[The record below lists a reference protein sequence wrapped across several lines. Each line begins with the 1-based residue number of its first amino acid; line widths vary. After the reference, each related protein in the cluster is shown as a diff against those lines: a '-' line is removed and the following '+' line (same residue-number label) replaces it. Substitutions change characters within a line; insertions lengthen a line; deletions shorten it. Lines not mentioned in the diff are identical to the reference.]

1 MKVLSTESAVGLI
14 VQEHTCC
21 KIENLQLEIS
31 SYLGQFADIHYFQVL
46 IYNLDPQVDPDNDK
60 IDSSN
65 LGLMRVGSIDGGLKR
80 ELELRKVL
88 GDRKMVSQL
97 LAVTEEESVS
107 ISSRSHLSELEIS
120 SEQENLEPHLAVN
133 PFNVIEELSGDEL
146 VSNELSP
153 LHDLEELSGDELV
166 SNEPNVLHSLEDNSV
181 LEPEYLE
188 EEFYPEEE
196 IFDSSARKLILLS
209 DLPQADATLETW
221 LKQENSL
228 ESSLVLASQ
237 ACQFFRHVYQ
247 QQWCFIQIF
256 PQFVQMGTPVKF
268 FDLTGAYPVEE
279 KLTSSFLG
287 GYCAPEIAYNSG
299 CTINE
304 QMSTYTVGALL
315 YQAIHQKLPPQTYG
329 VELEIKRIPPIYQ
342 FLKICLSPI
351 PEERFSLSQLLS
363 LLVETRKSIL
373 NPHIHWDAYGRSTIG
388 LSTSRLQNEDSFGV
402 QQYFSNWEPT
412 ILGVVADGMGGMA
425 QGEIA
430 SKLALQTVLESQI
443 PLHFTSQQRAEW
455 LIELVQK
462 ANACVTDNVRD
473 GGTTLSL
480 VMAIGRDLATAHVG
494 DSRIFLLRNK
504 QICQL
509 SEDHSMVATLLA
521 GGQITYE
528 ESQVHPDRNV
538 LTKSLGSKR
547 KLSDRY
553 VQDLS
558 LFGSDLSLPME
569 NGDILLLCSD
579 GVWDLVSADELAEN
593 FSGDHTIHAAVEL
606 TIEQVLARGATDN
619 ATILALRC
627 TIKNSY

>member
-1 MKVLSTESAVGLI
+1 MKVLSTDSAAGLI

-21 KIENLQLEIS
+21 QIENLRLEIS

-80 ELELRKVL
+80 EIELRKVL
-88 GDRKMVSQL
+88 GDRRMVSQL
-97 LAVTEEESVS
+97 LAVAEEELVS
-107 ISSRSHLSELEIS
+107 ISSYSHLSELEIS

-133 PFNVIEELSGDEL
+133 PFNAIEELSGDEL

-166 SNEPNVLHSLEDNSV
+166 SNELSPLHSLEDNLA

-196 IFDSSARKLILLS
+196 IFDSSARKLILVS
-209 DLPQADATLETW
+209 DMPQADATLETW

-329 VELEIKRIPPIYQ
+329 VELAIKRIPPIYQ

-425 QGEIA
+425 QGEVA

-480 VMAIGRDLATAHVG
+480 VMAIGRDLAIAHVG

-593 FSGDHTIHAAVEL
+593 FSSDRTLHAAVEL
-606 TIEQVLARGATDN
+606 TIEQILARGAYDN

>member
-1 MKVLSTESAVGLI
+1 MQPLLTDSAVGLV
-14 VQEHTCC
+14 VQEYTCC
-21 KIENLQLEIS
+21 QIENFRLEIS
-31 SYLGQFADIHYFQVL
+31 SYLGQFADIHYFQVI
-46 IYNLDPQVDPDNDK
+46 IYNLDSQVDRDSDE
-60 IDSSN
+60 IDLGN
-65 LGLMRVGSIDGGLKR
+65 LGLMRVGSVDGGLKR

-97 LAVTEEESVS
+97 LAIAEEESVS
-107 ISSRSHLSELEIS
+107 ISSHSHLPEPEVSDQ
-120 SEQENLEPHLAVN
+120 QENPEPHLADN
-133 PFNVIEELSGDEL
+133 PLDAIAELSSDQ
-146 VSNELSP
+146 
-153 LHDLEELSGDELV
+153 LV
-166 SNEPNVLHSLEDNSV
+166 SNEPNVLNALEDNSAP
-181 LEPEYLE
+181 ETEYLE

-196 IFDSSARKLILLS
+196 IFDSSARKLIVLS
-209 DLPQADATLETW
+209 YLPQADATLETW

-228 ESSLVLASQ
+228 ESALVLASQ
-237 ACQFFRHVYQ
+237 ACQFFRHIYQ

-256 PQFVQMGTPVKF
+256 PQFVQMGTPVQF
-268 FDLTGAYPVEE
+268 FDLTGAYLVSE
-279 KLTSSFLG
+279 KLSSSFLG
-287 GYCAPEIAYNSG
+287 GYCAPEIVYNTG

-315 YQAIHQKLPPQTYG
+315 YQAIHQKPPAQTYS
-329 VELEIKRIPPIYQ
+329 VELDIKRIPPIYQ

-373 NPHIHWDAYGRSTIG
+373 TPQIHWDAYGQSTIG

-402 QQYFSNWEPT
+402 QQYFSNGEPT

-425 QGEIA
+425 QGEVA
-430 SKLALQTVLESQI
+430 SKLALQTVLESKI
-443 PLHFTSQQRAEW
+443 PLHLTNQQRAEW
-455 LIELVQK
+455 LVDLVQK
-462 ANACVTDNVRD
+462 ANTCVTDSVRD

-480 VMAIGRDLATAHVG
+480 VMAIGRDLAIAHVG
-494 DSRIFLLRNK
+494 DSRIFLLRNQ

-528 ESQVHPDRNV
+528 ESQTHPDRNV
-538 LTKSLGSKR
+538 LTKSLGSRR

-553 VQDLS
+553 VQNLS
-558 LFGSDLSLPME
+558 LFSSDVSLPLE

-593 FSGDHTIHAAVEL
+593 FSGDRTLHSAVEL
-606 TIEQVLARGATDN
+606 TIEQVLARGASDN